1 MKGKTTG
8 ILGVVFGLAA
18 LALLLGCAGQEQ
30 PLSMATPPPDDSSAP
45 PPPPQQ
51 ITFPNGTVF
60 GGASGRQ
67 ASSLAQIMV
76 DSNNNNM
83 QEFAS
88 LQKKADQTLDAS
100 QKNLQTSQQCLAL
113 LENLQKQQGT
123 GDMTFFF
130 KTGRAS
136 IPENSEDHTRLVRLL
151 DYLSVKAQG
160 RKILFILI
168 GSASATGSQ
177 AVNEKLSRERAE
189 APIPVIDKYLVN
201 APHEYY
207 KVFGLGD
214 IYSPK
219 SATPKTD
226 EAYQNVRVIA
236 VYETDQVPVLPAVPQ
251 N

>member
-1 MKGKTTG
+1 MRAWRSGTFG
-8 ILGVVFGLAA
+8 ILIGILFLT
-18 LALLLGCAGQEQ
+18 LFLGCAGQEQ
-30 PLSMATPPPDDSSAP
+30 PLSMATPPPDDSDA

-130 KTGRAS
+130 KTGRAT
-136 IPENSEDHTRLVRLL
+136 IPDGSEDHTRLVRLL

-189 APIPVIDKYLVN
+189 APIPIIDKYLVN

-207 KVFGLGD
+207 KVYGLGD

-236 VYETDQVPVLPAVPQ
+236 VYETDQVPILPDAPKS
-251 N
+251 